1 MKFLCLDFINSRW
14 YNTHKS
20 FKEPLQD
27 RDWIKNFCKERNIPI
42 SNTTINEKMIDTLL
56 ELRKF
61 LSGLIE
67 SLSLKDTI
75 GPEDINKINKYLMP
89 FLFYK
94 TLKSDGKKYYV
105 EDSIYG
111 KSDDLIV
118 FEVVSSFI
126 EMISKY
132 DIKRIKLCQN
142 TECKWAFYDESK
154 NCTRKWCDNTCATL
168 MKVRKFRQNKSK
180 INNFI

>member
-1 MKFLCLDFINSRW
+1 MNSRW

-27 RDWIKNFCKERNIPI
+27 RDWIVNFCSQWEIPI
-42 SNTTINEKMIDTLL
+42 SSVISKKMIDTLL
-56 ELRKF
+56 ELRNF
-61 LSGLIE
+61 LSDLIE
-67 SLSLKDTI
+67 GISSQNTI
-75 GPEDINKINKYLMP
+75 GSEDINKINKYLMP
-89 FLFYK
+89 FLFYR
-94 TLKSDGKKYYV
+94 TLKSDGKKYYI
-105 EDSIYG
+105 EDAIYG
-111 KSDDLIV
+111 KSNNFIV

-132 DIKRIKLCQN
+132 DIKRMKLCQN
-142 TECKWAFYDESK
+142 PECKWAFYDESK

-180 INNFI
+180 INKDKTQ